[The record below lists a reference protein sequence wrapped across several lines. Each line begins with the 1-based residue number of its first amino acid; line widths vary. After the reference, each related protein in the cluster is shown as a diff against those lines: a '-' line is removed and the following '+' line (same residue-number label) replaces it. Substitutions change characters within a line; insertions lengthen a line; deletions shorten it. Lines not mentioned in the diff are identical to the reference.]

1 MKVGIVCYPSVGGSG
16 FVASNL
22 GIELACH
29 YDIEVHFIVYDVPFL
44 LQEGRELRPCNLF
57 IHHVDIIDYP
67 LFRRIHPPFTMLE
80 ATKIFHV
87 AEKHKLDII
96 HTHYVIPH
104 ALAACVAQELC
115 NHRIKTVTTAHGSD
129 VHTVGVDPAYK
140 PAVKF
145 VLLRSNKLT
154 AVSRWLK
161 INMERDFELKND
173 TEVIYNFIDTNRF
186 RNINRDDLRLHDGF
200 DHVLIHASNFRPI
213 KRTPFLI
220 KAFAK
225 VVETHP
231 HTRLEMVGDGPE
243 RYTAE
248 RLVHTLG
255 LDKNVVFEGIRRD
268 MPGLFSGSDLLVA
281 PSELESFN
289 LTLAESMSCETPVVS
304 SHVGGIPEVVL
315 DGKTGILLPVEDDP
329 EPLANTIIQLL
340 EDAPRRNQM
349 GKTGRQ
355 HVQKHFSPDS
365 VVPLYVSTYYKLLE
379 QP

>member
-1 MKVGIVCYPSVGGSG
+1 MKIGIVCYPSVGGSG

-29 YDIEVHFIVYDVPFL
+29 FDIEVHFIVYDVPFI

-80 ATKIFHV
+80 ATKIYHV

-115 NHRIKTVTTAHGSD
+115 NYRIKTLTTAHGSD

-145 VLLRSNKLT
+145 VLNRSDKLT
-154 AVSRWLK
+154 AVSNWLK
-161 INMERDFELKND
+161 INMERDFELKKD
-173 TEVIYNFIDTNRF
+173 IEVIYNFIDTNRF
-186 RNINRDDLRLHDGF
+186 QKIDREDLKLHDGF
-200 DHVLIHASNFRPI
+200 DHVLIHCSNFRPI

-220 KAFAK
+220 KTFAK
-225 VVETHP
+225 VVEKLP

-243 RYTAE
+243 RHTAE
-248 RLVHTLG
+248 RLVNSLG
-255 LDKNVVFEGIRRD
+255 LEKNVFFEGVRRD
-268 MPGLFSGSDLLVA
+268 TPELYSEADLLVA

-289 LTLAESMSCETPVVS
+289 LTLAESMSCQTPVVS
-304 SHVGGIPEVVL
+304 SQVGGIPEVVL
-315 DGKTGILLPVEDDP
+315 DGKTGILLPMEDNP
-329 EPLANTIIQLL
+329 EPFANAIIQLL
-340 EDAPRRNQM
+340 EDESRRKQM
-349 GKTGRQ
+349 GKAGRQ
-355 HVQKHFSPDS
+355 HVKEHFSPDTI
-365 VVPLYVSTYYKLLE
+365 VPLYVSTYYKLLE
-379 QP
+379 